1 MKFSLIIASIFFAL
15 NSIAQSVVVQPYL
28 QNLTEQSVVVMWE
41 TEEANSWYLDW
52 GVDQTF
58 GQSLASQS
66 TSLLNTGNFIQR
78 VELTGLVPSQRYYYS
93 VRNNNY
99 NSAVFSFKTNELT
112 AQESNTVL
120 VATSDMQKDHANPNK
135 INEVVVDGI
144 IP

>member
-1 MKFSLIIASIFFAL
+1 MKFSLIIVSIFFAL
-15 NSIAQSVVVQPYL
+15 NSIAQLVVVQPYL
-28 QNLTEQSVVVMWE
+28 QNLTDQSVVVMWE

-78 VELTGLVPSQRYYYS
+78 VKLTGLVPSQRYYYS

-99 NSAVFSFKTNELT
+99 NSAVFF
-112 AQESNTVL
+112 
-120 VATSDMQKDHANPNK
+120 
-135 INEVVVDGI
+135 I
-144 IP
+144 

>member
-1 MKFSLIIASIFFAL
+1 
-15 NSIAQSVVVQPYL
+15 
-28 QNLTEQSVVVMWE
+28 MWE

-58 GQSLASQS
+58 GQSLSSQS

-99 NSAVFSFKTNELT
+99 SSAVFSFKTNELT
-112 AQESNTVL
+112 AQENKTVL
-120 VATSDMQKDHANPNK
+120 VATSDMQKIMLTLISLMK
-135 INEVVVDGI
+135 L
-144 IP
+144 